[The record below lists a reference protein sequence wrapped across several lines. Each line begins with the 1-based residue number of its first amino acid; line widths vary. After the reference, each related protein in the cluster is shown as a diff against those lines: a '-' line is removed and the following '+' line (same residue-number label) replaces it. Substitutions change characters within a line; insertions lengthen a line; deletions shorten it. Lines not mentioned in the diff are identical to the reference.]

1 MIDYLLTSSLVD
13 IGTFT
18 SFVFLMIC
26 MFCLEDID
34 AVITSPFG
42 ALLSI
47 FYQATSNKAG
57 AVCLLIFPVISMAFA
72 AQGEHTDSLFYIL
85 SCLKYAGLSNVGILT
100 TSSRMTYAFARDRN
114 YIQPYINISS
124 C

>member
-1 MIDYLLTSSLVD
+1 
-13 IGTFT
+13 
-18 SFVFLMIC
+18 

-47 FYQATSNKAG
+47 FYQATNNKAG
-57 AVCLLIFPVISMAFA
+57 AVCLLIFPVVSMAFA
-72 AQGEHTDSLFYIL
+72 AQGEYADSML
-85 SCLKYAGLSNVGILT
+85 SMLSRLMYAGVSNVGILT

-114 YIQPYINISS
+114 CAQPCICVPANFFDQMAYRSPRFFLV
-124 C
+124 